1 MPAEGSAPLSDVAK
15 ATVTGLSTQPILLL
29 VAVLNVI
36 MIASLYFVAKDQSD
50 ERGELQRQRTEIMK
64 ALIEKGCGGAS
75 P

>member
-1 MPAEGSAPLSDVAK
+1 MSDVAK

-36 MIASLYFVAKDQSD
+36 MIASLYFVAKGQSD

-64 ALIEKGCGGAS
+64 ALIEKGCGAS
-75 P
+75 PAP

>member
-1 MPAEGSAPLSDVAK
+1 MSDVAK

-36 MIASLYFVAKDQSD
+36 MIASLYFVTKGQSD

-64 ALIEKGCGGAS
+64 ALIEKGCSGAS